1 MTLLALSR
9 GAALAAAIVLTA
21 LPAQAEECDAI
32 LAALS
37 KKADTLAKMDAKGAK
52 LCAGM
57 GQLVGLM
64 HAGRIVAEECERAA
78 AAKDM
83 AESIKAMEEG
93 IGAEC
98 K

>member
-9 GAALAAAIVLTA
+9 GAALAAAIIFTA

-37 KKADTLAKMDAKGAK
+37 KKADTLTKMDAKGAK

-57 GQLVGLM
+57 GQLVPDRLFW
-64 HAGRIVAEECERAA
+64 AREEERE
-78 AAKDM
+78 D
-83 AESIKAMEEG
+83 EKAS
-93 IGAEC
+93 
-98 K
+98 